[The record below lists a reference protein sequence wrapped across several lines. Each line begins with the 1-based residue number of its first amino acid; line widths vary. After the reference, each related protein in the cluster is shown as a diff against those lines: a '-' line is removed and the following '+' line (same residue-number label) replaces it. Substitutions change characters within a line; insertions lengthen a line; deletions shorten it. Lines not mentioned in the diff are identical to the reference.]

1 MAILSSLKFV
11 TVSRSSRLN
20 EVEKRRLKLSDRLE
34 DQIDCVKSKLNN
46 QFFTKSKQVWRANES
61 GADELVTVS
70 RVIKPW
76 WWTDLRGQI
85 FFPLKY
91 GTQPIEFVK
100 GKSVFQVDNL
110 EELLKSLIELKRA
123 VLDGELDS
131 NLKFA
136 GSQSS
141 SRIKKNV

>member
-11 TVSRSSRLN
+11 TVTRSSRLN

-61 GADELVTVS
+61 GADELVAVS

-123 VLDGELDS
+123 VLEGELDVQLTIVARAS
-131 NLKFA
+131 GTKLKD
-136 GSQSS
+136 
-141 SRIKKNV
+141 

>member
-11 TVSRSSRLN
+11 TVTRSSRLN

-34 DQIDCVKSKLNN
+34 DQTDCVKCKLNN

-123 VLDGELDS
+123 VLEGELDVQLTIVARAS
-131 NLKFA
+131 GKKLKD
-136 GSQSS
+136 
-141 SRIKKNV
+141 